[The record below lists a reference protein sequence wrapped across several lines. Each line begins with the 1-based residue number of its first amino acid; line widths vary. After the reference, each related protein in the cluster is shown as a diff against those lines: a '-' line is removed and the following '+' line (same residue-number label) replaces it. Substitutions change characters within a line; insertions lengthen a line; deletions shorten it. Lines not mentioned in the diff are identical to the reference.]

1 MATYKGTKITGT
13 STTAKVFKKSGV
25 KNAKKN
31 QTYLN
36 TQTGH
41 VYVCSTAGKPSAA
54 KWKYKQ
60 TDIIAK
66 PALGVSNL
74 GAPARSSYT
83 MSASWGVP
91 NDLKNAKCGKRAT
104 GIHVDWTIN
113 QARKND
119 PKTVSSNL
127 GNAAT
132 SSSINL
138 NNLKIGSKT
147 YTRASFHPQV
157 LENYLYSTSIK
168 VTPYNGKGNSAKP
181 ATNSRSFAIP
191 RVPTLDPYSFAN
203 DTGVLSITIK
213 TDAGTDYQERYDT
226 AYTMQI
232 TDSREDAP
240 YYEHNSSDTSTEFT
254 KTFNASGYQS
264 LGFEDYIQVDTAAC
278 ARGFAGNSANATRRY
293 YIAYPAQTII
303 EDVQVSA
310 SDTTG
315 KVTVYIDTNTKDNE
329 QHPVDAVKLEYL
341 ANCTYATENAIPGD
355 ASWTDTDIVDDD
367 QCTALSIGTTSLIPD
382 AGKYTWVRVKSYHI
396 NENVLYRY
404 SKPMRV
410 KDLETPASTAAD
422 DDITILS
429 TEAGPDG
436 TSIIVQLGW
445 NKDGLDDSTGT
456 ELTWSDQEDA
466 WKSTEDPSSYNFT
479 WSDGQKVVGMT
490 TYHDSATI
498 TIKNLEEATQYF
510 IKARRYLDGEPTT
523 YSDYSNIETCVTSE
537 TPPAVVASCPGI
549 IPIGSALPVYWVF
562 SGSSLQTN
570 WQIVQN
576 EWYEESGD
584 EVAVIGRTYFEY
596 DSVTQTYSEVAT
608 IYQLTS
614 DVAIDPD
621 KQYFTRTG
629 SGTSQSPY
637 VYTLVDEPDVSDI
650 GTYYELMDP
659 QTEGWYI
666 HAGGAIIAS
675 GENSLGSTQISAERL
690 ADFITADNDLRFT
703 VQVST
708 GSGWVVSEQ
717 HYVQFAE
724 APTLTVT
731 AGATLTAQPLSFA
744 VASNIECDLTIVL
757 SAQGAVGQF
766 PEGVKRQTANDTI
779 YSGVVSPAWTE
790 GDSDYTATITL
801 PSGLDLWNLC
811 KYTLS
816 VVATDNTTGLK
827 SDEVLKTITIAWA
840 NPAVSLVP
848 ITTYTETT
856 DVTVNDDKTYFE
868 YDSET
873 QTYIPVEPVG
883 TENPSE
889 EGWFEA
895 TTTSAI
901 TLTPIDTVDDTGY
914 HRKAVQIDLTP
925 ATGCGQSDVYDIYR
939 LTGDGAYLI
948 GSGFPLTYTAVDEYA
963 PFGDDLTLYYRV
975 AIRTPDGDVSFYDFE
990 YIANG
995 AVIRFDWTGG
1005 SLELPYNLSVGDKY
1019 AKDVEVRKH
1028 LNGDSDA
1035 YWNEGVERNGSL
1047 SSDLIR
1053 LEQQDDV
1060 IRARQLARYAGAVFV
1075 RTPDGSAYEADVEV
1089 TDMSTTGLLES
1100 IAVDAREIALTTAFM
1115 LPTPFELED

>member
-1 MATYKGTKITGT
+1 MAYTYKGTAIQGQT
-13 STTAKVFKKSGV
+13 SAAKKGHKATA
-25 KNAKKN
+25 KN

-36 TQTGH
+36 TSSGN
-41 VYVCSTAGKPSAA
+41 VYKSTKKGSKSD
-54 KWKYKQ
+54 KIWKYTQ
-60 TDIIAK
+60 TDIVAK
-66 PALGVSNL
+66 PKLGVTGL
-74 GAPARSSYT
+74 GAPTRSSYT
-83 MSASWGVP
+83 MTASWGVP
-91 NDLKNAKCGKRAT
+91 GDLTSAKKGNRST
-104 GIHVDWTIN
+104 GTRVDWTIN
-113 QARKND
+113 QTRTGD
-119 PKTVSSNL
+119 PKTVASYL
-127 GNAAT
+127 GASAT
-132 SSSINL
+132 SSAINL
-138 NNLKIGSKT
+138 NNVKIGSKT
-147 YTRASFHPQV
+147 YTRASFHPCV
-157 LENYLYSTSIK
+157 LNNLLSSVTAK
-168 VTPYNGKGNSAKP
+168 VTPYNGKGDSAVP
-181 ATNSRSFAIP
+181 ATATRAFAIP
-191 RVPTLDPYSFAN
+191 RLPTLDPYTFVN

-310 SDTTG
+310 SDTAG

-355 ASWTDTDIVDDD
+355 ASWTETDIVDDD

-404 SKPMRV
+404 SKPARV
-410 KDLETPASTAAD
+410 TDLETPVATAAD
-422 DDITILS
+422 DDITILGA
-429 TEAGPDG
+429 TAGADG
-436 TSIIVQLGW
+436 QSIVLELGW

-466 WKSTEDPSSYNFT
+466 WKSTEDPSNYNFT
-479 WSDGQKVVGMT
+479 WSDGQKVVGLI

-510 IKARRYLDGEPTT
+510 IKARRYLDGDPTT
-523 YSDYSNIETCVTSE
+523 YSEYSNIASCLTSE

-549 IPIGSALPVYWVF
+549 VPIGSALPVYWVF
-562 SGSSLQTN
+562 SGSGLQAA
-570 WQIVQN
+570 WQIM
-576 EWYEESGD
+576 ERIGYEENNEYKYKDG
-584 EVAVIGRTYFEY
+584 AV
-596 DSVTQTYSEVAT
+596 
-608 IYQLTS
+608 
-614 DVAIDPD
+614 
-621 KQYFTRTG
+621 
-629 SGTSQSPY
+629 
-637 VYTLVDEPDVSDI
+637 
-650 GTYYELMDP
+650 
-659 QTEGWYI
+659 
-666 HAGGAIIAS
+666 IAS
-675 GENSLGSTQISAERL
+675 GENSLGSTQISADRL
-690 ADFITADNDLRFT
+690 AEFITDSNDLSFT
-703 VQVST
+703 VWVST
-708 GSGWVVSEQ
+708 GSGWVISEQ
-717 HYVQFAE
+717 HIVQFAE
-724 APTLTVT
+724 APTLSVT
-731 AGATLTAQPLSFA
+731 AGATLTAQPLSFTA
-744 VASNIECDLTIVL
+744 TCNMECDLTVIL
-757 SAQGAVGQF
+757 SAQGAIGQF
-766 PEGVKRQTANDTI
+766 PDGMKRQTANDTI
-779 YSGVVSPAWTE
+779 YSGVFSPVWTQE
-790 GDSDYTATITL
+790 SGSYNATITL
-801 PSGLDLWNLC
+801 PPGLDLWKLC
-811 KYTLS
+811 RYTLS
-816 VVATDNTTGLK
+816 VVASDNTTGLQ
-827 SDEVLKTITIAWA
+827 SGEVLKTITVNWST
-840 NPAVSLVP
+840 PAVSMEPV
-848 ITTYTETT
+848 TTYAVTLDE
-856 DVTVNDDKTYFE
+856 TVNDDHTYYT

-873 QTYIPVEPVG
+873 STYEVVIPDG
-883 TENPSE
+883 DENPSD
-889 EGWFEA
+889 EGWYEA
-895 TTTSAI
+895 SVSSPVV
-901 TLTPIDTVDDTGY
+901 LTPIDTVSDTGY

-939 LTGDGAYLI
+939 VTGDGAYPI
-948 GSGFPLTYTAVDEYA
+948 GKGFPLTYTAVDEYA

-975 AIRTPDGDVSFYDFE
+975 AIRTPDGDVSFWDYE
-990 YIANG
+990 YFADG
-995 AVIRFDWTGG
+995 GMLRFDWMGG
-1005 SLELPYNLSVGDKY
+1005 ALELPYNIQVGDKY

-1035 YWNEGVERNGSL
+1035 YWNEGVDRNGSL

-1100 IAVDAREIALTTAFM
+1100 IAVDAREIALTTSFM